1 MFIHNDSYNEVNLL
15 GNENIDVDSIPTQMQ
30 TEILIEK
37 PNLFMSKIGF
47 NQSESL
53 GSPTLSTTSKKSVL
67 KKKCCSCSIF

>member
-15 GNENIDVDSIPTQMQ
+15 GNENIDVNNIPNQMQ
-30 TEILIEK
+30 TEISIEK

-53 GSPTLSTTSKKSVL
+53 GS
-67 KKKCCSCSIF
+67 